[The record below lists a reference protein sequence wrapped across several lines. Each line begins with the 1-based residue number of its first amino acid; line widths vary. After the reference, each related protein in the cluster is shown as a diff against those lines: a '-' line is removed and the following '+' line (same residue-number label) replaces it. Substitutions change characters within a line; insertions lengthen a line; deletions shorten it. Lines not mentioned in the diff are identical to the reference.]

1 MKKLFLLFSLML
13 CFVFIT
19 GCKDKTETT
28 AVVQEEQSITDN
40 QTASTSEKE
49 TLTYD
54 DYKGYWKLK
63 VAENENLCLL
73 TALDIYYGETSIDIL
88 EINDNLVKG
97 TIYSISGAPSYR
109 QAIVDFEGT
118 IEDGK
123 LITSYEDLGWEYSG
137 TLEITFANKQLVVN
151 IIRDESENS
160 QMWGI
165 PEGEFTFLRPIQTE
179 VVTLSNEEKTEL
191 EQFLSPI
198 AGTINPFNQQEL
210 TDDIIINFVGL
221 NLSLETIDTS
231 EFGDKI
237 NEIDSEVVFD
247 ESVMNDLANKYFGVD
262 IKEHKSYEITK
273 YEDGY
278 YSVASL
284 GGVSEYPLVQILMK
298 DTENTSTYYSVVD
311 YIFEPSQGDKTL
323 EYEYLI
329 ELEKK
334 DTYLIKSIE
343 EIKYPIDFESLNVL
357 LSE

>member
-1 MKKLFLLFSLML
+1 MKNLSFFVALLL
-13 CFVFIT
+13 CFTFIT
-19 GCKDKTETT
+19 GCKDKSENI
-28 AVVQEEQSITDN
+28 AIVQEEKNISEDQA
-40 QTASTSEKE
+40 ASTSEEE

-54 DYKGYWKLK
+54 EYKGYWKLK
-63 VAENENLCLL
+63 VVENEKLYLL
-73 TALDIYYGETSIDIL
+73 SALNIYYGETSIDIL
-88 EINDNLVKG
+88 EINDTLVKG
-97 TIYSISGAPSYR
+97 TIFSIGGAPSYR

-137 TLEITFANKQLVVN
+137 TLEIALENKQLVVN
-151 IIRDESENS
+151 IIRDESETS
-160 QMWGI
+160 PMWGI

-179 VVTLSNEEKTEL
+179 VVAMSDEETTEL

-198 AGTINPFNQQEL
+198 AGTITPFNQQEL
-210 TDDIIINFVGL
+210 TDDMIINFVGI
-221 NLSLETIDTS
+221 NLSLETIDIST
-231 EFGDKI
+231 FGDKI

-298 DTENTSTYYSVVD
+298 DIENTSTYYSIVD
-311 YIFEPSQGDKTL
+311 YIFKTCEGDTTL

-334 DTYLIKSIE
+334 DNYLIKSIE
-343 EIKYPIDFESLNVL
+343 EINYPIDFESLNEL
-357 LSE
+357 LAE